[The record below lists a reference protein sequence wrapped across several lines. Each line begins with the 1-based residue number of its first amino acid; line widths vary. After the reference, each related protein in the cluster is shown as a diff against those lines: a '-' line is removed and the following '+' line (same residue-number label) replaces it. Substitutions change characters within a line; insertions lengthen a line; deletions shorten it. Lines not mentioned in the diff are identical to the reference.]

1 MKVAVLGAGA
11 GGAASV
17 VQLVNAGHEVTF
29 WARSEATIHDHIKS
43 GGVHY
48 EGQLG
53 EGLAAPSLTTSDLS
67 LAVQGADV
75 AIIAL
80 PTYSHSS
87 MATMLAGAKWPSSK
101 LVILNP
107 GHTGGALDF
116 AESFRRAGASAPP
129 VVEFSTLTYVARKH
143 RPDGVRVTGAARQVR
158 SAVRGGSRQQRDVAS
173 QLFPAARPVRD
184 VIASGLSN
192 VNMMLHPPGA
202 VLSAAWV
209 EATKGNFTFYCD
221 AMTPGVARVMQ
232 ALDGERRAV
241 AAAFDLSLPNL
252 IEEMKAIG
260 TVEDNVADV
269 HDYRSA
275 IAGGEANSRI
285 MAPDS
290 FQNRYYRE
298 DFGHGLLP
306 FLELA
311 AIAGVKTPTAES
323 LFNLA
328 SAATGVD
335 YRVDGRTAQ
344 LMGIAGLSKE
354 QLCKKV
360 AVG

>member
-1 MKVAVLGAGA
+1 
-11 GGAASV
+11 

-29 WARSEATIHDHIKS
+29 WARSAATIHDHIKS

-53 EGLAAPSLTTSDLS
+53 EGFAAPSLITSDLL
-67 LAVQGADV
+67 LAVQGAEV
-75 AIIAL
+75 AVIAL
-80 PTYSHSS
+80 PTYSHSP
-87 MATMLAGAKWPSSK
+87 MAAMLAAVKWPSSK

-116 AESFRRAGASAPP
+116 TESFRRADGAAPP
-129 VVEFSTLTYVARKH
+129 AVEFSTLTYVARKH
-143 RPDGVRVTGAARQVR
+143 RPDGVRITGVAKQVR
-158 SAVRGGSRQQRDVAS
+158 SAILGGSKQYLDIAS
-173 QLFPAARPVRD
+173 KLFPSARPVRD

-202 VLSAAWV
+202 VLGAAWV
-209 EATKGNFTFYCD
+209 EATKGSFTFYCD

-232 ALDGERRAV
+232 ALDSERRAV
-241 AAAFDLSLPNL
+241 AASFDLSLPNL

-260 TVEDNVADV
+260 TVEDSVTNV

-285 MAPDS
+285 MAPES
-290 FQNRYYRE
+290 FENRYYRE

-311 AIAGVKTPTAES
+311 AIAGVETPTAEA

-335 YRVDGRTAQ
+335 YRVGGRTAQ

-354 QLCKKV
+354 ELCKKV
-360 AVG
+360 AVA